1 MHGRSCHP
9 GPPAMG
15 VPATVP
21 ARPSP
26 TMPAVETCAGRL
38 PAAEPPRAPGQ
49 RITSPGAT
57 GMTIATLPHR
67 PSGSAVVHLGGS
79 RARVAREMAPG
90 STEIVSVPRR
100 SRARDPEPYLVRVL
114 RAVGDRAPVVI
125 AGLADERTAL
135 EREITRFGQHLDRFV
150 EDPNLDDAD
159 DALRR
164 RLRALHS
171 HPG

>member
-1 MHGRSCHP
+1 
-9 GPPAMG
+9 
-15 VPATVP
+15 
-21 ARPSP
+21 
-26 TMPAVETCAGRL
+26 
-38 PAAEPPRAPGQ
+38 
-49 RITSPGAT
+49 
-57 GMTIATLPHR
+57 
-67 PSGSAVVHLGGS
+67 
-79 RARVAREMAPG
+79 
-90 STEIVSVPRR
+90 
-100 SRARDPEPYLVRVL
+100 
-114 RAVGDRAPVVI
+114 VI